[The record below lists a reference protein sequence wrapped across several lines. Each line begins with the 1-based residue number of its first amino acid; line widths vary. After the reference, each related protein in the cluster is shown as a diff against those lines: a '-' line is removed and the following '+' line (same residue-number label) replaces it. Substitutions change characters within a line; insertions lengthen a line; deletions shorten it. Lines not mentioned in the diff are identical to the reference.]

1 MTYTNGFTISANNN
15 NECVITFL
23 ETVPG
28 KKDAKPEEV
37 QTMIMNEQ
45 IARQL
50 MAALSQVYSKIDSD
64 RASKA
69 GEKLSESISHIN

>member
-1 MTYTNGFTISANNN
+1 MTYTNGFTISANN

-28 KKDAKPEEV
+28 KQDAKPEEV
-37 QTMIMNEQ
+37 QTFVMNEQ

-50 MAALSQVYSKIDSD
+50 INALSQVYAKIDSD
-64 RASKA
+64 RASKSGA
-69 GEKLSESISHIN
+69 KVQESISHIN

>member
-1 MTYTNGFTISANNN
+1 MTYTNGFTISANN

-28 KKDAKPEEV
+28 KQDAKPEEV
-37 QTMIMNEQ
+37 QTFVMNEQ

-50 MAALSQVYSKIDSD
+50 INALSQVYAKIDSD
-64 RASKA
+64 RASKNGA
-69 GEKLSESISHIN
+69 KVQESISHIN

>member
-1 MTYTNGFTISANNN
+1 MTYTNGFTISANN

-28 KKDAKPEEV
+28 KQDAKPEEV
-37 QTMIMNEQ
+37 QTFVMNEQ

-50 MAALSQVYSKIDSD
+50 INALSQVYAKIDSD
-64 RASKA
+64 RASKN
-69 GEKLSESISHIN
+69 GVKVQESISHIN